1 MAIIRDHTAKDVAS
15 LTIAVVIPCYR
26 TEGRV
31 IDVLTEM
38 PAFVDHVFCVDDA
51 CPEGIGDVIER
62 EVDDTR
68 VKVVRHDENQGVG
81 GATITGYKA
90 ALDAG
95 VKIVVKMDGDGQMDP
110 TDMVRI
116 IRPIVE
122 KRADY
127 TKGNRFFRLDDVRQM
142 PAVRIFGNGC
152 LTFMAKFSTGYWNMF
167 DPTNGYTAI
176 HSSVLRQLP
185 LERLHRRYFFES
197 DILFRLSTIRAVVCD
212 VPIKAKYGDERS
224 SLKISN
230 VLGSFLWGHIR
241 NTFKRIIYAYYL
253 RNFQV
258 ASIELLFGIG
268 LLIFGGVFG
277 TTTWINSA
285 TAGIA
290 TPAGTV
296 MLAALPVILGLQLLL
311 AALNYDIA
319 STPTQILHKELWDER
334 EEA

>member
-1 MAIIRDHTAKDVAS
+1 M
-15 LTIAVVIPCYR
+15 
-26 TEGRV
+26 
-31 IDVLTEM
+31 
-38 PAFVDHVFCVDDA
+38 
-51 CPEGIGDVIER
+51 
-62 EVDDTR
+62 
-68 VKVVRHDENQGVG
+68 RHDKNQGVG

-110 TDMVRI
+110 TDTERI

-122 KRADY
+122 ERADY

-258 ASIELLFGIG
+258 ASIELLLGIG

-277 TTTWINSA
+277 TTTWINFRHSRSRD
-285 TAGIA
+285 AGGDCH
-290 TPAGTV
+290 AGG
-296 MLAALPVILGLQLLL
+296 AAGHPRLQLLL

-319 STPTQILHKELWDER
+319 STPTQVLHKELRDER
-334 EEA
+334 EDA